1 MRAAI
6 LTAFLSI
13 VLVAGEA
20 PRRSRRDEADVKTRQ
35 WLRNEIAVED
45 APREAALSAQMVHV
59 QQRAR
64 RRHTESP
71 VAWLVKGCPNEA
83 ARTSNAS
90 VTSGQ
95 VARVQCCDFDGR
107 IVRAINGTCLE
118 TNPVPVSYNVAD
130 LQCNG
135 NALRLCRIN
144 EVDNA
149 ALTHGRRVC
158 DNKCNLD
165 SFDVWAA
172 VAPPKKTAATSPPPA
187 AQKTVTTTPPPKK
200 PPPAAQKTATSTPPP
215 KKPPYL
221 ATTTTTPP
229 PQCEKVFRWY
239 KWKWWGTWYVWWG
252 WWTKCT

>member
-1 MRAAI
+1 MIQYITCSPVVYMRAAI
-6 LTAFLSI
+6 LTALLSI

-45 APREAALSAQMVHV
+45 APLRRSVHQREAELSAQMVHV

-107 IVRAINGTCLE
+107 IVRAINSTCLK
-118 TNPVPVSYNVAD
+118 TKTVPVSYYVAD
-130 LQCNG
+130 LQCNE
-135 NALRLCRIN
+135 NAL
-144 EVDNA
+144 
-149 ALTHGRRVC
+149 
-158 DNKCNLD
+158 
-165 SFDVWAA
+165 
-172 VAPPKKTAATSPPPA
+172 
-187 AQKTVTTTPPPKK
+187 
-200 PPPAAQKTATSTPPP
+200 
-215 KKPPYL
+215 
-221 ATTTTTPP
+221 
-229 PQCEKVFRWY
+229 
-239 KWKWWGTWYVWWG
+239 
-252 WWTKCT
+252 